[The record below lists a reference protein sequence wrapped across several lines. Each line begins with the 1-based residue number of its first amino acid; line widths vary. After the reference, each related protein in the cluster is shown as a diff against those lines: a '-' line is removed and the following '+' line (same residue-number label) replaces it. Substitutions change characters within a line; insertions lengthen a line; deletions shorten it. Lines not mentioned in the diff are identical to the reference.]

1 MSNHF
6 TTSGVIAFVYV
17 VIKFLEMRFISKNM
31 KPVKETTRDTLMV
44 YITSILSLFIIEQ
57 IDASDITKTTGAGV
71 FVGDPEF

>member
-1 MSNHF
+1 
-6 TTSGVIAFVYV
+6 
-17 VIKFLEMRFISKNM
+17 M

-57 IDASDITKTTGAGV
+57 IDASDITKSTGAGV